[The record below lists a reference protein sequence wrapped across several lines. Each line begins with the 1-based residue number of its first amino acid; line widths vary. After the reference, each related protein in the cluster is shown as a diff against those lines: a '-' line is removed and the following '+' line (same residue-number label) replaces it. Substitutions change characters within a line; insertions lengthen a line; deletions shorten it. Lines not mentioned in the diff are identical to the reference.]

1 MTSFSKDVLYAL
13 RQLARN
19 PVFAA
24 VALASLVLGIGAN
37 TAVFSVV
44 NAALLK
50 SLPVRDPQELVIL
63 TNPNATGVASGMV
76 TGERPLMSYAEFV
89 QLRARATSFSGM
101 YASEAE
107 LNRWHMRISGGPL
120 EEVRARLVSEEYFSV
135 LGVQPAIGRFFT
147 AEDAKGPGQDPYGV
161 ISYDY
166 WQKRFGGNTSVLGA
180 LIHAG
185 NATLTVIGV
194 ASNGFRGESVGENP
208 DLWMPMLMQPTVMP
222 GRDWLNENMSQRV
235 EKIMWLHTF
244 GRLKPGLSRSRV
256 QAEVDALFRQ
266 IIENSYP
273 ASLSPELR
281 KQIFDQRLVLRDAR
295 SGAFA
300 GKDDFAQQLL
310 LLLVASIVVLGI
322 ACINVANLLLARA
335 SARTKEMAVRLSM
348 GASRRRLVRQLLTES
363 LVLAFLSAALGLL
376 LAWQGAHLLIR
387 LLASVRAGLEL
398 SSNLDWRVLAF
409 ALVIMFVT
417 GMIFGLAPAVRGAA
431 VSLNDSLRDSG
442 HSTQTAAR
450 LNVARGLVVAQIA
463 LSLMAVVF
471 AGLLLR
477 TLWNL
482 QAISLGYPREK
493 LLLVTV
499 DGVRAGYKGP
509 QFPNLWRDL
518 TTRLQALPGVQGVSY
533 SINGLF
539 SGAEADD
546 EIEVE
551 GFTPHQEDEEGSRFD
566 MVGPQYFAVVGIP
579 LVRGREPGTQDGLT
593 TPHVCVI
600 NESFSNKFFAGRDPI
615 GRHVIQKFGDQKNIM
630 EVVGIVKNA
639 RDHSLRDEV
648 PPRFYAPGDQGMQ
661 GPNQW
666 ATFEIRTKQDPEQ
679 LIDSVR
685 KAITDA
691 NQNLYP
697 ANARPLVES
706 LEMNTANSRMIARL
720 STVFGCV
727 ALFLASAG
735 LYGVLSYGVAR
746 RTNEI
751 GIRIALG
758 AGPRAVIGMVLRETG
773 VIMVI
778 GVVIGIALVVACTR
792 FVASQLYGLS
802 SLDPLTIITCV
813 LFFGAIALIAG
824 YIPASRATRVNPVQA
839 LRHE

>member
-1 MTSFSKDVLYAL
+1 MTKDILYAL

-19 PVFAA
+19 PMFAA
-24 VALASLVLGIGAN
+24 VALASLVLGIAAN
-37 TAVFSVV
+37 TAIFSVV
-44 NAALLK
+44 DAALLK

-63 TNPNATGVASGMV
+63 TNPNANGVSAGMV
-76 TGERPLMSYAEFV
+76 TGVRPLMSYAEFV
-89 QLRARATSFSGM
+89 QLRAHATSFSGM
-101 YASEAE
+101 YSSEAE
-107 LNRWHMRISGGPL
+107 LNRWHMRIAGGPL

-147 AEDAKGPGQDPYGV
+147 AEDGKGPGQDPYGV

-166 WQKRFGGNTSVLGA
+166 WQKRFGGNTSVLGTP
-180 LIHAG
+180 IHAG
-185 NATLTVIGV
+185 NATLTIIGV
-194 ASNGFRGESVGENP
+194 ASPGFHGESVGESP
-208 DLWMPMLMQPTVMP
+208 DLWMPMLMQPAVMP
-222 GRDWLNENMSQRV
+222 GRDWLNENMSERM

-244 GRLKPGLSRSRV
+244 GRLKSGVSRSSA
-256 QAEVDALFRQ
+256 QTEVDVLFRQ
-266 IIENSYP
+266 IIENTYP

-281 KQIFDQRLVLRDAR
+281 KQIFDQRLLVRDAR
-295 SGAFA
+295 SGSFV
-300 GKDDFAQQLL
+300 GRDDFAQQLL
-310 LLLVASIVVLGI
+310 LLLGASIVVLLI

-348 GASRRRLVRQLLTES
+348 GASRWRLVRQLLTES
-363 LVLAFLSAALGLL
+363 LVLAFLGAALGLL
-376 LAWQGAHLLIR
+376 LAWQGAHLLVR
-387 LLASVRAGLEL
+387 LFAGVRSGLEL
-398 SSNLDWRVLAF
+398 STSLDWRVLSF
-409 ALVIMFVT
+409 TLVITVVT
-417 GMIFGLAPAVRGAA
+417 GVIFGLAPAVRGTA
-431 VSLNDSLRDSG
+431 VNLNDSLRDSG
-442 HSTQTAAR
+442 RTTQTAAR
-450 LNVARGLVVAQIA
+450 LNIARGLVVTQIA
-463 LSLMAVVF
+463 LSLVAVVL

-482 QAISLGYPREK
+482 QSVSLGYPREK

-509 QFPNLWRDL
+509 QFPNLWHDL
-518 TTRLQALPGVQGVSY
+518 TSRLQALPGVQGVSY

-539 SGAEADD
+539 SGGEADD

-551 GFTPHQEDEEGSRFD
+551 GFTPRQEDEQGSQFD

-579 LVRGREPGTQDGLT
+579 LVRGREFGSQDGLA

-600 NESFSNKFFAGRDPI
+600 NDAFADKFFAGRDPI
-615 GRHVIQKFGDQKNIM
+615 GRHVTQKFGEQKNAM
-630 EVVGIVKNA
+630 EVVGVAKNA
-639 RDHSLRDEV
+639 RDHSLRDAV
-648 PPRFYAPGDQGMQ
+648 APRFYVPGDQGMH
-661 GPNQW
+661 GPNEW
-666 ATFEIRTKQDPEQ
+666 ATFEIRTKQNPDH
-679 LIDSVR
+679 LVDSVR

-706 LEMNTANSRMIARL
+706 LEMNTANPRMIARL
-720 STVFGCV
+720 STVFACV
-727 ALFLASAG
+727 ALFLAAAG

-758 AGPRAVIGMVLRETG
+758 AGPRAVIRMVLRETG
-773 VIMVI
+773 IIIAI
-778 GVVIGIALVVACTR
+778 GVVIGIVLVVACTR
-792 FVASQLYGLS
+792 LVASQLYGLS

-813 LFFGAIALIAG
+813 VFFGAIALIAG
-824 YIPASRATRVNPVQA
+824 YIPASRATRINPVQA